1 MGKVASNS
9 NQIPMSLKPC
19 SRFETTENSHLHQH
33 CLCRESTHLIDYPR
47 TDVASF
53 PEKKTGSDKLA
64 GHPDRINHKNHVSWS
79 SRSLNVDGI
88 PVQVCPFKKSSV
100 GLEPSR
106 KMETRVCNLLFTI
119 GLTMFSLPNPPNNER
134 TQKCGHKAP
143 D

>member
-1 MGKVASNS
+1 MLMESQCKFVL
-9 NQIPMSLKPC
+9 LKNP
-19 SRFETTENSHLHQH
+19 
-33 CLCRESTHLIDYPR
+33 
-47 TDVASF
+47 
-53 PEKKTGSDKLA
+53 
-64 GHPDRINHKNHVSWS
+64 VS
-79 SRSLNVDGI
+79 
-88 PVQVCPFKKSSV
+88 